1 MTTENPQGNGSQG
14 QKADD
19 RRARSIRKRD
29 RLLSLLPLLS
39 PEKATEVRYELQK
52 LEAELGPERP
62 DFTKAQ
68 PDLDRSAAGVNGVG
82 GLMFQTEA
90 PPGAGRMVRVP
101 MYLYD
106 ANFTQLSFQAPE
118 VGPMVV
124 TSVGANQVDESNPSV
139 IVTMPNDLS
148 GRRVLSGFL
157 FRSPLIEW
165 ARLRVVGLETC
176 QVQTV
181 YGGQA
186 PANQIS
192 SPSPLP
198 DSPVNVDGYDVGPG
212 SGETG
217 RYDPYAVTVP
227 PPVMPVP
234 NPFDPTAPA
243 FPPDPIYWGPAIFNV
258 NGPFVGFVVDLG
270 SVELGSSASFTF
282 VFRNEAGPNPA
293 KNFVSKSSFSPDI
306 TDNAP
311 AAPVVGWIPAS
322 GFAVPSLRF
331 VTVTFTPT
339 SLGLYSGLVEYELLD
354 PGKLGGAPYRIA
366 IGITAAAVQNRY
378 YTNGKL
384 YLLLKN
390 LNIGGGA
397 NLLSQEGYI
406 DGALYDSRLSH
417 SPGLRALPELT
428 SPNRAFI
435 EAAIVGPQ
443 LATMTFSINLLC
455 DVLDD
460 DEFGTYVSGP
470 YGRRDALL
478 RSSVADPNSGVR

>member
-1 MTTENPQGNGSQG
+1 MTTENPQGGGPQG
-14 QKADD
+14 QRASD

-39 PEKATEVRYELQK
+39 PEKAEDVRYELQK
-52 LEAELGPERP
+52 LDAEIGPDRP
-62 DFTKAQ
+62 DFTKSQ

-101 MYLYD
+101 LYLYD

-118 VGPMVV
+118 VGPMVL
-124 TSVGANQVDESNPSV
+124 TSNGANQVDETNPTV
-139 IVTMPNDLS
+139 IVTMPNDPS

-157 FRSPLIEW
+157 FRSPVIEW

-186 PANQIS
+186 PANQILA
-192 SPSPLP
+192 PSPLP
-198 DSPVNVDGYDVGPG
+198 TSPVNVDGYDVGPG

-217 RYDPYAVTVP
+217 RYNPYAVTHSPPIAIPIQLVVDNGGWP
-227 PPVMPVP
+227 AQWQVAFTQATPPVLLAPSLPSPILDFGVVESGSP
-234 NPFDPTAPA
+234 AVTLQVTISSQNKQIDLLSKNWSVSNFSDDAVVGPA
-243 FPPDPIYWGPAIFNV
+243 FVTNALPGTTVV
-258 NGPFVGFVVDLG
+258 N
-270 SVELGSSASFTF
+270 
-282 VFRNEAGPNPA
+282 
-293 KNFVSKSSFSPDI
+293 I
-306 TDNAP
+306 
-311 AAPVVGWIPAS
+311 
-322 GFAVPSLRF
+322 
-331 VTVTFTPT
+331 TFTPPSGAGSFFG
-339 SLGLYSGLVEYELLD
+339 SLRLRLQ
-354 PGKLGGAPYRIA
+354 
-366 IGITAAAVQNRY
+366 AAAPAPTDIVDLFISVGATVVQNRY

-390 LNIGGGA
+390 FNIGGGA

-406 DGALYDSRLSH
+406 DGALYDSRLAH

-435 EAAIVGPQ
+435 EAAVVGPE
-443 LATMTFSINLLC
+443 LTTMTFSINLLC
-455 DVLDD
+455 DILDD
-460 DEFGTYVSGP
+460 DEFGTYVPGP

-478 RSSVADPNSGVR
+478 RSSVSDPNSGVR

>member
-1 MTTENPQGNGSQG
+1 MTTENPQGDGPQG

-124 TSVGANQVDESNPSV
+124 TSSGANQVDESNPSV
-139 IVTMPNDLS
+139 IVTMPNDPS

-157 FRSPLIEW
+157 FRSPVIEW

-212 SGETG
+212 SGATG
-217 RYDPYAVTVP
+217 RYDPYAVVPLPLPPAPIPPSALPIPPGGP
-227 PPVMPVP
+227 PPASFVFPNFSFGPNQLNFGVVEVGESLSLQFTFSNPGALLKDFVTKAKFPALAPFSDDAPSAPVSNWIVGGGSVTVSVSFAPTSVGTFTATLSYDLKDAGAP
-234 NPFDPTAPA
+234 NPEVRFYVT
-243 FPPDPIYWGPAIFNV
+243 
-258 NGPFVGFVVDLG
+258 
-270 SVELGSSASFTF
+270 
-282 VFRNEAGPNPA
+282 
-293 KNFVSKSSFSPDI
+293 
-306 TDNAP
+306 
-311 AAPVVGWIPAS
+311 VVG
-322 GFAVPSLRF
+322 
-331 VTVTFTPT
+331 T
-339 SLGLYSGLVEYELLD
+339 
-354 PGKLGGAPYRIA
+354 
-366 IGITAAAVQNRY
+366 AVQNRY
-378 YTNGKL
+378 YNNGKL

-460 DEFGTYVSGP
+460 DEFGTYVPGP

>member
-1 MTTENPQGNGSQG
+1 MTTENPQGDGPQG

-124 TSVGANQVDESNPSV
+124 TSSGANQVDESNPSV
-139 IVTMPNDLS
+139 IVTMPNDPS

-157 FRSPLIEW
+157 FRSPVIEW

-212 SGETG
+212 SGATG
-217 RYDPYAVTVP
+217 RYDPYAVVP
-227 PPVMPVP
+227 LPLPPAPIPPVL
-234 NPFDPTAPA
+234 PA
-243 FPPDPIYWGPAIFNV
+243 FPADTPWLFPNFTVSANQLNFGV
-258 NGPFVGFVVDLG
+258 
-270 SVELGSSASFTF
+270 VELGESLSLQFTF
-282 VFRNEAGPNPA
+282 STGALSGPR
-293 KNFVSKSSFSPDI
+293 NFVSKSTLPLISPFSND
-306 TDNAP
+306 AP
-311 AAPVVGWIPAS
+311 SAPVVGWIPAPPLNS
-322 GFAVPSLRF
+322 VV
-331 VTVTFTPT
+331 VTVTFSPSSTGT
-339 SLGLYSGLVEYELLD
+339 FTATLSFTLNEGVN
-354 PGKLGGAPYRIA
+354 PGATFYVTVVG
-366 IGITAAAVQNRY
+366 TAVQNRY
-378 YTNGKL
+378 YNNGKL

-460 DEFGTYVSGP
+460 DEFGTYVPGP